1 MKNSLLML
9 SLLTA
14 LGLGCGGGISD
25 PCEGL
30 SSGQACTW
38 LGTPGSEGF
47 NGDQHRLQ
55 TQINQAQDMIFL
67 PDGTAWFTDFNNFL
81 IRRIH
86 PDGTVESMVG
96 WTDPVFPGDG
106 PLDGIP
112 SEGAP
117 GEEWQLNHPTNLL
130 LSPDGS
136 HIVIVAWHNHKILQ
150 IDPDDGY
157 VNVVC
162 GRGAGYR
169 GDGGPA
175 EDAIFKQ
182 LNDATY
188 DDAGNLYILDQ
199 QNERIRRI
207 DLAGIIDTFAG
218 NGTMGDSGDGGPAL
232 DAQFNWA
239 VGSNPNPSGGIVHHE
254 GKLYVADTD
263 NDRVRVID
271 IATGTIDAFAGTG
284 VEGYAGDGG
293 PALDAQI
300 NAPRD
305 LEIGPE
311 GDLYFV
317 ETDNSV
323 VRAVD
328 LETGI
333 IRTVAGTGEL
343 GLDDEEGLLATET
356 HLRRPFGLAFDAEGN
371 MYVMDSLNNRVL
383 KVIR

>member
-1 MKNSLLML
+1 MKKPLLI
-9 SLLTA
+9 LLPLLVA
-14 LGLGCGGGISD
+14 FGCDTIND
-25 PCEGL
+25 PCKGL
-30 SSGQACTW
+30 RSGEACTW
-38 LGTPGSEGF
+38 LGTPGSEGY
-47 NGDQHRLQ
+47 NGDRHRVR
-55 TQINQAQDMIFL
+55 TQINQAQDMIFM

-81 IRRIH
+81 IRRVL
-86 PDGTVESMVG
+86 PNGRVESMVG

-106 PLDGIP
+106 PLGGIP
-112 SEGAP
+112 QEGAP

-130 LSPDGS
+130 LAPDGE
-136 HIVIVAWHNHKILQ
+136 HITIVAWHNHKILE
-150 IDPDDGY
+150 IDPEDGF

-162 GRGAGYR
+162 GRGAGFA

-175 EDAIFKQ
+175 SEAIFKQ

-199 QNERIRRI
+199 QNQRIRRI
-207 DLAGIIDTFAG
+207 DTAGMINTIAG
-218 NGTMGDSGDGGPAL
+218 TGEMGHEGDGGPAL
-232 DAQFNWA
+232 EAQFGWA
-239 VGSNPNPSGGIVHHE
+239 VGSNPNPSGGILHHE
-254 GKLYVADTD
+254 GMLYISDTEA
-263 NDRVRVID
+263 DRVRVMDLTTGIID
-271 IATGTIDAFAGTG
+271 GFAGSG

-293 PALDAQI
+293 QAIDAQL

-305 LEIGPE
+305 LEIGPD
-311 GDLYFV
+311 GHLYFV

-343 GLDDEEGLLATET
+343 GLDDEEGLLATEMR
-356 HLRRPFGLAFDAEGN
+356 LRRPFGLAFDLEGN
-371 MYVMDSLNNRVL
+371 MYIMDSLNNRIV

>member
-1 MKNSLLML
+1 MMKNSLLML
-9 SLLTA
+9 PLLAA
-14 LGLGCGGGISD
+14 LGCDGGIHD
-25 PCEGL
+25 PCKGL
-30 SSGQACTW
+30 TSGQACTW

-47 NGDQHRLQ
+47 NGDLHRLR
-55 TQINQAQDMIFL
+55 TQVNQAQDMIFL
-67 PDGTAWFTDFNNFL
+67 ADGTAWFTDFNNFL

-112 SEGAP
+112 QEGAP
-117 GEEWQLNHPTNLL
+117 GEDWQLNHPTNLL
-130 LSPDGS
+130 LAPDGE
-136 HIVIVAWHNHKILQ
+136 HITIVAWHNHKILE

-162 GRGAGYR
+162 GRGAGFA

-175 EDAIFKQ
+175 AEAIFKQ

-207 DLAGIIDTFAG
+207 DGAGIIDTIAG
-218 NGTMGDSGDGGPAL
+218 TGAIGGNGDGGPAI
-232 DAQFNWA
+232 DAEFSWA
-239 VGSNPNPSGGIVHHE
+239 VGSNPNPSGGILHHE
-254 GKLYVADTD
+254 GKLYVSDTEA
-263 NDRVRVID
+263 DRVRVID
-271 IATGTIDAFAGTG
+271 LATGMIDAFAGTG

-293 PALDAQI
+293 PAIDAQL

-305 LEIGPE
+305 LEIGPD
-311 GDLYFV
+311 GHLYFV
-317 ETDNSV
+317 ETDNAV

-328 LETGI
+328 LETGM

-356 HLRRPFGLAFDAEGN
+356 RLRRPFGLAFDADGN
-371 MYVMDSLNNRVL
+371 MYIMDSLNNRVL